1 MPTNPPHLR
10 PPLLSSGEALRA
22 YADYKAR
29 AGKTVFCFQVGA
41 NDGKIND
48 PVYPYFSGYG
58 WRGLLVEPLPDVF
71 ERGLRQTYSGNAD
84 VALANVAIA
93 PSEGTLPLFRISF
106 TDARWATGLSSFR
119 RENLLEHIANGYIE
133 QQAALSGTPLPADR
147 DTWIEA
153 VPVRTTTVDCLL
165 AQHNVSSFDVLCVD
179 TEGFDYEVLKL
190 VDIAKYRPEVVFY
203 ESKNLSD
210 SDYERS
216 KALFE
221 GYRLFWYRG
230 DTFAVRKGSDADRA
244 VTPLRSP
251 LRRIRR
257 RLSRMLRR

>member
-10 PPLLSSGEALRA
+10 PPALSSGDALRA
-22 YADYKAR
+22 YAEYKAR
-29 AGKTVFCFQVGA
+29 EGRGVFCFQVGA

-48 PVYPYFSGYG
+48 PVYPFLTNFG
-58 WRGLLVEPLPDVF
+58 WRGLLVEPLPNVF
-71 ERGLRQTYSGNAD
+71 EQGLRQTYAGNAA

-93 PSEGTLPLFRISF
+93 ANEGVMPLYRISF

-119 RENLLEHIANGYIE
+119 RETLVDHIDSGYVE
-133 QQAALSGTPLPADR
+133 QQAALSGAQPPADR
-147 DTWIEA
+147 DSWIEA
-153 VPVRTTTVDCLL
+153 VSVRTTTVDRLL
-165 AQHNVSSFDVLCVD
+165 KEHGVTTFDVLCID

-190 VDIAKYRPEVVFY
+190 VDIAKYRPELVFY

-210 SDYERS
+210 SDYEAS

-221 GYRLFWYRG
+221 GYRLFWHRG
-230 DTFAVRKGSDADRA
+230 DTFAVRKGSDAERA

-251 LRRIRR
+251 LRRIRK
-257 RLSRMLRR
+257 RLSRMLKR